1 MSHVHVLR
9 IFAGRPLTPRPDPNR
24 IGGLEWTQ
32 RTKGRLTRSE
42 RLQLLAATVN
52 GQRDFFL
59 HRLRRDRPSATPRP
73 VDRDIR
79 PPDSRFAREV
89 EAAAAEQNPVLITH
103 GYRSWIFG
111 RALAAVDG
119 SKVDEELLFAGTLL
133 HDHGIESIVSGEDFT
148 LRSAQR
154 ATECAHAAGLDDI
167 RTLTLADAITVHT
180 TPGITIERDGALGY
194 YIQNGALVDIAG
206 NRIWDLSQSLIDDTL
221 ARYDRKGFTRG
232 LGGCFTAEAKAVPGG
247 RFSML
252 RRCGFVGLMHI
263 APFDK
268 ESK

>member
-1 MSHVHVLR
+1 MT
-9 IFAGRPLTPRPDPNR
+9 ARPDPNR
-24 IGGLEWTQ
+24 IGGWEWTQ
-32 RTKGRLTRSE
+32 RTKGRLTRGE

-59 HRLRRDRPSATPRP
+59 HRLRRARPSVTPRP
-73 VDRDIR
+73 GDRNIR

-103 GYRSWIFG
+103 GYRSWIYG

-119 SKVDEELLFAGTLL
+119 VKVDEELLFAGALL
-133 HDHGIESIVSGEDFT
+133 HDHGIEPIVPGEDFT

-154 ATECAHAAGLDDI
+154 ATECAHVAELDDD
-167 RTLTLADAITVHT
+167 RTFALADAITVHT

-232 LGGCFTAEAKAVPGG
+232 LGGHFTAEAKAVPGG